1 MPKAKKK
8 KMKMASGEARIEGA
22 VAGRRSM
29 GMGGLTVGRKK
40 KKPKKV

>member
-8 KMKMASGEARIEGA
+8 KMKVASGEARIEGS
-22 VAGRRSM
+22 RKSM